1 MLKIIVYIVSI
12 YIISDIL
19 IYLIFSILEKK
30 DFKWLI
36 DEGDE
41 NPKFEKRKFEYFLK
55 KVLIEKPVGIEKHLL
70 VDTKFLIKKLI
81 LK

>member
-19 IYLIFSILEKK
+19 IYLIFSILKK

-41 NPKFEKRKFEYFLK
+41 NPKFEKRK
-55 KVLIEKPVGIEKHLL
+55 
-70 VDTKFLIKKLI
+70 
-81 LK
+81 

>member
-19 IYLIFSILEKK
+19 IYLIFSILKK

-70 VDTKFLIKKLI
+70 VDTKFLIKNLF
-81 LK
+81 

>member
-19 IYLIFSILEKK
+19 IYLIFSILKK

-36 DEGDE
+36 DEEMRTQSLRKE
-41 NPKFEKRKFEYFLK
+41 NSNIF
-55 KVLIEKPVGIEKHLL
+55 
-70 VDTKFLIKKLI
+70 
-81 LK
+81 

>member
-19 IYLIFSILEKK
+19 IYLIFSILKK

-36 DEGDE
+36 EGEE
-41 NPKFEKRKFEYFLK
+41 NPKFEKK
-55 KVLIEKPVGIEKHLL
+55 I
-70 VDTKFLIKKLI
+70 
-81 LK
+81 

>member
-19 IYLIFSILEKK
+19 IYLIFSILKK